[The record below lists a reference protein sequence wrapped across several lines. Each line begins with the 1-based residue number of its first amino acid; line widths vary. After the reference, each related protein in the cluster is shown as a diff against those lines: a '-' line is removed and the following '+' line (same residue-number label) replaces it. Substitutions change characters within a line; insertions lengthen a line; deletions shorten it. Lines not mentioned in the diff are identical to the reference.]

1 MSLGSVR
8 VVADDTS
15 VRIVVGHDNE
25 DRWWWTAFDEDGTV
39 VARSVIHAS
48 RYECMRSIAEL
59 KVEGPVASVGYDD
72 SADGTPFTVLPGPAT

>member
-1 MSLGSVR
+1 MSVR

-25 DRWWWTAFDEDGTV
+25 NHWWWTAFADDGTI
-39 VARSVIHAS
+39 VARSVIYAS
-48 RYECMRSIAEL
+48 RSDCIHSIAEL

-72 SADGTPFTVLPGPAT
+72 SDSDAATLFTVLPRPAT

>member
-1 MSLGSVR
+1 MSVR

-25 DRWWWTAFDEDGTV
+25 DHWWWTAFAEDGTV
-39 VARSVIHAS
+39 VARSVLHAS
-48 RYECMRSIAEL
+48 RSECMRSIAEL

-72 SADGTPFTVLPGPAT
+72 GDSAGATPFTVRPRPAT